1 MPDGG
6 PVPVDGKLP
15 DAALNRPSP
24 AGFGVYV
31 HVPFCATRCGY
42 CDFNTY
48 TATELGGGV
57 DRDGYPD
64 LVTREIALAASVL
77 SGSRGPVD
85 TVFIGGGTPTLLS
98 AEALIGVVE
107 AVDKAFGLAAD
118 VEITTEANPETVDRS
133 YFETLRAGGFNRV
146 SLGMQSLA
154 APVLAV
160 LGRTHTPGRA
170 LDAVGWAK
178 QAGFEHVNVD
188 LIYGTPGER
197 AQDFRT
203 GLKAAVDVGADHVA
217 AYSLIVEDG
226 TALAAKV
233 RRGDLP
239 RPSDD
244 VAADRYLMAEEVL
257 SGAGMAWYEVSN
269 WAASPSARCHHNLLY
284 WRGGDWWGV
293 GPGAH
298 SHMSGVRW
306 WNVKHPARYGERLTR
321 GVSPAQAREVLTD
334 RQRHVENVM
343 LRMRLAEGMPV
354 ALLGSGT
361 ATVDR
366 LVADGLLDKTTVA
379 SGTARLTLRGRLL
392 ADAVVRD
399 LLE

>member
-1 MPDGG
+1 M
-6 PVPVDGKLP
+6 
-15 DAALNRPSP
+15 
-24 AGFGVYV
+24 
-31 HVPFCATRCGY
+31 
-42 CDFNTY
+42 
-48 TATELGGGV
+48 
-57 DRDGYPD
+57 
-64 LVTREIALAASVL
+64 
-77 SGSRGPVD
+77 
-85 TVFIGGGTPTLLS
+85 
-98 AEALIGVVE
+98 
-107 AVDKAFGLAAD
+107 
-118 VEITTEANPETVDRS
+118 
-133 YFETLRAGGFNRV
+133 
-146 SLGMQSLA
+146 
-154 APVLAV
+154 
-160 LGRTHTPGRA
+160 
-170 LDAVGWAK
+170 DAVGWAK